1 MLPTHDTSDVP
12 EERTM
17 IIFLGYLFHRLMES
31 SSQVRAAVKIQ
42 QYIRGKKERIR
53 SEIEAIRVSDAA
65 YIIRRRVGTYMQLC
79 KYRRIIHEWRAYKMT
94 ELLPNVSG
102 DSGMVDSVDP
112 GSPFDED
119 EYLRLAFEKEETDVS
134 PSQNGAKCEFDEVLS
149 GDISFLSM
157 NENLSIDF
165 LLNQGEVGS
174 DVEEEKLNAIEVSI
188 IERESER
195 EILMAELAKDVRLA
209 VEEERRAA
217 LQAAGTLGQLL
228 ELEEKIRQCSI
239 VAEVGNENEMM
250 GNKGTDEEVQS
261 SLEEGE
267 ESIFLYRQMNINY
280 AKKIIQRFISNVLDI
295 RSQRRVRQL
304 SAVHVIDR
312 WFLSR
317 LPLVRFRR
325 FIRGMKRLQV
335 R

>member
-53 SEIEAIRVSDAA
+53 TEVEAIRVSDAA

-94 ELLPNVSG
+94 ETLSAVSS
-102 DSGMVDSVDP
+102 DLELVDP

-134 PSQNGAKCEFDEVLS
+134 LSQTDVNCEFDVNS
-149 GDISFLSM
+149 KGDVSFLSM
-157 NENLSIDF
+157 EGNLSINF
-165 LLNQGEVGS
+165 LLNQEDIVS
-174 DVEEEKLNAIEVSI
+174 DVQVGILDVMNVSR
-188 IERESER
+188 IEREGER

-228 ELEEKIRQCSI
+228 ELEERIRQCSI
-239 VAEVGNENEMM
+239 VAEVGNEDEMVVI
-250 GNKGTDEEVQS
+250 KETDEEVS
-261 SLEEGE
+261 RLEEE
-267 ESIFLYRQMNINY
+267 EKSICVQRQMNVNH
-280 AKKIIQRFISNVLDI
+280 AKKVILRFISNAI
-295 RSQRRVRQL
+295 TNRSQRRVRQL